1 MQTERQVL
9 SDIELFERPRIRI
22 EEQRRTSRKALRLK
36 AQIRLPDD
44 SMLEGQTADIS
55 RAGIGFFAPQ
65 RIDIGGD
72 CTLMIRIAACG
83 TSAELRLVGRV
94 AHCTKQSEDCFRVGM
109 KFVRMDEATA
119 AIICSALR

>member
-9 SDIELFERPRIRI
+9 SDIELSERPRTRL

-44 SMLEGQTADIS
+44 SLLDGQTADIS
-55 RAGIGFFAPQ
+55 RAGIGFFCPQ
-65 RIDIGGD
+65 RIDVGGD
-72 CTLMIRIAACG
+72 CTLMINIAACG
-83 TSAELRLVGRV
+83 TSAELRLIGRV
-94 AHCTKQSEDCFRVGM
+94 AHCTKQSEDCYRIGM